1 MALRS
6 KTDRI
11 IGKDVSLWVASRHA
25 EARHDANVR
34 RLRRTPIVAL
44 TTGAVLAAAVW
55 AYVAFIAGSV

>member
-25 EARHDANVR
+25 EVRHAQAR
-34 RLRRTPIVAL
+34 RLRRAPIAAL
-44 TTGAVLAAAVW
+44 TAFAALAALAW
-55 AYVAFIAGSV
+55 AYMVFSGGTF